1 MTISTSSASSAKF
14 SASSIFLLVGILLI
28 AANLRAP
35 ITSLGPVLSLLQ
47 QDFGFN
53 LTQSGLLNALPLLC
67 FAVLSP
73 LAPMLSR
80 SVGLERA
87 LFTALAVIAIGCFFR
102 SDGSVPGLWLGT
114 TCIGI
119 GIAIANVLVV
129 PLVKRDFPQHTALCI
144 GLYAATMAL
153 MAAIA
158 SGIAAPLADLTE
170 YGWRFSLGIWFVLAL
185 LALMIWLPQIIQP
198 RSQIL
203 SPNATGKTH
212 SYIWRSAIAWQVSIF
227 MALHTLVFYS
237 VIDWFPSIVKE
248 AGIGA
253 TQAGTYLFAYQAIAV
268 VANLMTSIAI
278 KRFNDQRFLGFICS
292 IAIAIGMLGLLL
304 VPTLAFWWLLCAG
317 IGAGMSMVT
326 CLALFGLRT
335 RDHHEA
341 GALSGMAQCVGYGLG
356 SIGPFLTGWLHD
368 ISGNWQVPL
377 SVLLVA
383 ALIQIIFA
391 VLAGRTRYV

>member
-1 MTISTSSASSAKF
+1 
-14 SASSIFLLVGILLI
+14 
-28 AANLRAP
+28 
-35 ITSLGPVLSLLQ
+35 
-47 QDFGFN
+47 
-53 LTQSGLLNALPLLC
+53 
-67 FAVLSP
+67 
-73 LAPMLSR
+73 MLSR
-80 SVGLERA
+80 SVGLKRA

-278 KRFNDQRFLGFICS
+278 KRFNDQRFLGFVCS

-304 VPTLAFWWLLCAG
+304 APTLALWWLLCAG

>member
-80 SVGLERA
+80 SVGLKRA

-278 KRFNDQRFLGFICS
+278 KRFNDQRFLGFVCS

-304 VPTLAFWWLLCAG
+304 APTLALWWLLCAG